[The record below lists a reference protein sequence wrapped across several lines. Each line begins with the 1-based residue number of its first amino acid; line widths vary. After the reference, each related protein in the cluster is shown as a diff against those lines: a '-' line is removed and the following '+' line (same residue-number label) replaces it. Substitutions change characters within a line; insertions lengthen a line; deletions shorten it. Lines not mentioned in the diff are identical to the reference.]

1 MYILN
6 YKNEVVFFNKDKY
19 AFEYDMYIDLWK
31 IKYDIDLCLN
41 KNDVLKDIVNFIN
54 NS

>member
-6 YKNEVVFFNKDKY
+6 YNNEVVFFDKDKY

-31 IKYDIDLCLN
+31 IKYNIDLSSN
-41 KNDVLKDIVNFIN
+41 KNSALEDIVNFIN
-54 NS
+54 N